1 MYPFSSINRSVS
13 EIRLELTLTYCLNP
27 LLILI
32 PLKLNFFLNKWT
44 FKWQRIDLI
53 SSKESFLLTKENYT
67 ETICSIFKNRNRRSK
82 SKRDR

>member
-67 ETICSIFKNRNRRSK
+67 ETICSIFKNRIRRSK